1 MIYDD
6 YLRQFMTM
14 LLIKFL
20 MTMFQCSHT
29 CSHVDDD
36 NDGDDDD
43 GDGDDD
49 DDKDGDDDDNDVAV
63 FSHLRARSSNSA
75 SLLPQS
81 QRLWM
86 D

>member
-6 YLRQFMTM
+6 YLRLFMTM

-29 CSHVDDD
+29 CSHVDDV
-36 NDGDDDD
+36 NYDDDD
-43 GDGDDD
+43 NDDVDDDNDDD
-49 DDKDGDDDDNDVAV
+49 DDDDNDGDDDDNDVAV

-75 SLLPQS
+75 SLLP
-81 QRLWM
+81 
-86 D
+86 

>member
-6 YLRQFMTM
+6 YLRLFMTM

-36 NDGDDDD
+36 NDGDDDHD
-43 GDGDDD
+43 DDD

-75 SLLPQS
+75 SLLPSS
-81 QRLWM
+81 QCLWM
-86 D
+86 G